1 VRAVKKLLLAAALI
15 AACSSSKTSNDA
27 PDSVAFPTGFMW
39 GTATAA
45 FQVEKGSA
53 HSDWATWVTMPGK
66 IKNGDL
72 PDQASPDALAH
83 VDGDI
88 ALMKGAGMN
97 AYRFS
102 IDWAR
107 MYPTKAAFDA
117 DTPDPAAVTA
127 YDTLLQKLIA
137 AGITPMVTLMHFA
150 VPEYFA

>member
-1 VRAVKKLLLAAALI
+1 
-15 AACSSSKTSNDA
+15 
-27 PDSVAFPTGFMW
+27 MW

-53 HSDWATWVTMPGK
+53 NSDWAVWVTMPGK

-83 VDGDI
+83 VDDDI
-88 ALMKGAGMN
+88 ALMKGASQN

-117 DTPDPAAVTA
+117 DTPDAPAVAA
-127 YDTLLQKLIA
+127 YGSLLQKLNA
-137 AGITPMVTLMHFA
+137 AGVTPL
-150 VPEYFA
+150 